1 MHRTAPATTPRT
13 RLARVLA
20 CAAVPV
26 MLVAVGCSSD
36 SGGGDK
42 KKADDGSSSSAAA
55 PSGKKSSAPTVA
67 PAKYAKLPDPCKA
80 LSEKTIDNLVP
91 KAKSK
96 SGTAGNSTDVASQGT
111 CSWNGLDDKG
121 VKGSQYRWLDVSLKR
136 FVSDQAVGSGDQRA
150 AKEYARVLTATKATD
165 GAKNVKS
172 TPVSGI
178 GDEATA
184 FSFDLKKTDE
194 DFKNVVVVARTAN
207 AVVVLD
213 YNGAGYQGADT
224 PDSGDLMKDAQA
236 AAKEAVASV
245 AAANGGAKQ

>member
-26 MLVAVGCSSD
+26 MLVAAGCSSD

-42 KKADDGSSSSAAA
+42 KKDGTSSSSAAT
-55 PSGKKSSAPTVA
+55 PSGKQSSAPAVA
-67 PAKYAKLPDPCKA
+67 PAKYTKLPDPCKA

-96 SGTAGNSTDVASQGT
+96 SGTAGKSADVSSQGT

-136 FVSDQAVGSGDQRA
+136 YGSDAAVGSGDQRA
-150 AKEYARVLTATKATD
+150 AKEYARLLTATKATD
-165 GAKNVKS
+165 GAKDVKA

-184 FSFDLKKTDE
+184 VAYDLKKTDE
-194 DFKNVVVVARTAN
+194 DFKNAVIVVRSAN
-207 AVVVLD
+207 VVVVLD
-213 YNGAGYQGADT
+213 YNGAGYQGADA
-224 PDSGDLMKDAQA
+224 PDAGDLMKDAQS

-245 AAANGGAKQ
+245 AAANGTAKQ

>member
-1 MHRTAPATTPRT
+1 MHRPAPATAPRT

-36 SGGGDK
+36 SGGDEK
-42 KKADDGSSSSAAA
+42 KKDSGSSSSAAT
-55 PSGKKSSAPTVA
+55 PSGKQSSSPSVA

-80 LSEKTIDNLVP
+80 LAEKTIDDLVP

-96 SGTAGNSTDVASQGT
+96 SGTAGKSTDVASQGT
-111 CSWNGLDDKG
+111 CSWNGLEDKG
-121 VKGSQYRWLDVSLKR
+121 VKGSQYRWLDVSFKR
-136 FVSDQAVGSGDQRA
+136 YGSDAAIGSGDQRA
-150 AKEYARVLTATKATD
+150 AKEYARLLAATKATD
-165 GAKNVKS
+165 GAKNVKA

-184 FSFDLKKTDE
+184 VGYDLHKTDE
-194 DFKNVVVVARTAN
+194 DFKYAVIVARTAN

-213 YNGAGYQGADT
+213 YNGAGYQGADA
-224 PDSGDLMKDAQA
+224 PDAGDLMKDAQG

-245 AAANGGAKQ
+245 VTANGAKQ